1 MALIEYNFLPG
12 IDKQDTTVGAEN
24 RWIDSS
30 NVRFRYG
37 LPEKV
42 GGWSSLVSDSIVGV
56 ARKQHAF
63 VDLEGNRYVA
73 IGTDKFL
80 LLYFEGQ
87 LFDITPIKST
97 IGSVVMSAQD
107 ATQEVSLTF
116 SSNHNLQSGDIILLD
131 SVTVPS
137 GIGLTDAAFEDKLF
151 QVTRVTS
158 SLVAIV
164 TGTQTTTGAAGGGAC
179 SVIPYEPVG
188 PAAQSYGYGFG
199 IGQYGGTVQSPFTTT
214 LNGALLADTNG
225 TGGSGTVINVTSN
238 SGLPT
243 TGTIAVGNE
252 LITYTGKG
260 TNTLTGI
267 TRGAFGTAT
276 VGTSNGQAHSN
287 GATVTDASNFTGFG
301 SAVQASQ
308 VILEPGLWSLD
319 NFGQVLVATIGN
331 GKTFTWNAGAAA
343 PTTVRA
349 STGTSG
355 FSTSSNPTATR
366 TTLISPTTRHLIH
379 LGTET
384 TIGDSTTQ
392 DDMFIRFSN
401 QEDINDYTATAINSA
416 GDFRL
421 QDGTKIVGAIKA
433 KETILVFTD
442 NALYTMKFI
451 GAPFTFSFEQV
462 GTNCGL
468 IGKNAVVEIDGAAFW
483 LSANGFFMFDGTV
496 KSLPCSVE
504 DFVFD
509 DFDTTKGQQ
518 VAAGINNLFTEVV
531 WYYPS
536 SSSSFNDKY
545 VVFNYGEP
553 MKGGV
558 WYTGTESRTSW
569 IDAIVYPKP
578 YGTKY
583 DSTANGTFPIVVGQ
597 SGLGQTKF
605 FEHEVG
611 TDQVNEDGS
620 TTIVSSFVKSY
631 DIDLEQRQRNEQG
644 KASGPKV
651 AGEVFLAMRRFI
663 PDFKTLV
670 GNAKVS
676 LGIKSYPQESDSTT
690 ALSPF
695 TINSTTI
702 KKDTRARGRFINVK
716 IENDDS
722 GESWR
727 FGTLRLD
734 VQPDGRR

>member
-1 MALIEYNFLPG
+1 MALIDFKVLPG
-12 IDKQDTTVGAEN
+12 IDKQDTESGAEN
-24 RWIDSS
+24 RWVDCD
-30 NVRFRYG
+30 NVRFRYN

-42 GGWSSLVSDSIVGV
+42 GGWSSLISDTIVGV
-56 ARKQHAF
+56 ARREFAF
-63 VDLEGNRYVA
+63 VDLEGNRYIA

-80 LLYFEGQ
+80 LIYFEGQ
-87 LFDITPIKST
+87 IYDITPIKST
-97 IGSVVMSAQD
+97 IGSVVMSAAD
-107 ATQEVSLTF
+107 ATKEVSLTF

-164 TGTQTTTGAAGGGAC
+164 TGTETTTGAAGGGSC
-179 SVIPYEPVG
+179 SVIPYETVG

-349 STGTSG
+349 ATNTSG

-518 VAAGINNLFTEVV
+518 VAAGINNLFTEVI

-583 DSTANGTFPIVVGQ
+583 NSTANGTFPIVVGQ

-631 DIDLEQRQRNEQG
+631 DIDLEQRQRNAQG

-651 AGEVFLAMRRFI
+651 AGEVFLAMRRFV